1 MDATFAEGL
10 PVCFIRLSQLIP
22 VAGDVAIVG
31 AGSGLEAASS
41 TDGAVP
47 SAGVAA
53 AMLAMS
59 DTVERASALK
69 ARKIELGKQQA
80 ALQKEIKN
88 GRKRRSR
95 LANRLRGFADAD
107 VLGMI
112 GLRALAQAN
121 ATAAPKAR
129 AKAKS
134 KS

>member
-1 MDATFAEGL
+1 
-10 PVCFIRLSQLIP
+10 
-22 VAGDVAIVG
+22 
-31 AGSGLEAASS
+31 
-41 TDGAVP
+41 
-47 SAGVAA
+47 
-53 AMLAMS
+53 MLVMN

>member
-1 MDATFAEGL
+1 MDATVSEGL

-53 AMLAMS
+53 AMLVMS

-80 ALQKEIKN
+80 ALQKEINN

-95 LANRLRGFADAD
+95 LENR
-107 VLGMI
+107 
-112 GLRALAQAN
+112 
-121 ATAAPKAR
+121 
-129 AKAKS
+129 
-134 KS
+134 